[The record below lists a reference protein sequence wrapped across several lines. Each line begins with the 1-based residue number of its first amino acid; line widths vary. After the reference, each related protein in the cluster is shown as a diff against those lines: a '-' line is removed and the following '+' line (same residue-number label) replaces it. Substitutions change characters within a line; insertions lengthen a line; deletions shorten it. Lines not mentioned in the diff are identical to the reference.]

1 MQQVITVELDTQL
14 IKDVETGI
22 EKSSFRNRTHLIEY
36 LLQRF
41 AYENRFVKHKELI
54 YYLTTLLGLALLCI
68 LIVAR

>member
-1 MQQVITVELDTQL
+1 MVHLNLDEQL
-14 IKDVETGI
+14 LIDVDKAI